1 MESLYALLISHLI
14 RKEILASRSVG
25 CFLKCYPFNSYSMTG
40 SGSAVVRSPG
50 KIWLC
55 LCEWQPKS
63 SWKVLKALTLRVRLG
78 QCCLELHCGTV
89 LFLLPITRLRR
100 KLGQNSSFRTIPWC
114 NRPFARWRHFATT
127 TRTLQG
133 FAFLCKYGLLF
144 CKRCWGY
151 QIQICSK
158 MRTMYK
164 LAWVSGVS
172 GRKGERLIPPP
183 FPI

>member
-40 SGSAVVRSPG
+40 SGSAIVRSPG

-114 NRPFARWRHFATT
+114 NRPFAPWRHFATT